1 MKDGI
6 INIYKQ
12 KGYTSF
18 DVVAILRKKLK
29 IKKIGHT
36 GTLDPE
42 AEGVLPVCI
51 GKATKAVDFMIDKD
65 KVYYAK
71 MILGQETDTQD
82 STGTVID
89 TKEVIV
95 SEEEIIAAIN
105 SFEGEYKQIPPMYSA
120 LKVNGKKLYQLAREG
135 KTIERKPR
143 DIVIHRIWD
152 ISINVPE
159 ISFRVKCSKGTYI
172 RTLCHDIG
180 NQLGCKAHM
189 TALTREASGD
199 YNLSNAKKLEEID
212 AYLENDNID
221 NLIEPIDKVFSK
233 HKKIIISEAG
243 QKKLYNGNK
252 LTSEIIESIDN
263 NERNDMNILEYYR
276 VYDFK
281 DNFIGLYRAVDL
293 DEKLILKPITLF
305 L

>member
-51 GKATKAVDFMIDKD
+51 GKATKAVDYMIDKD

-221 NLIEPIDKVFSK
+221 SLIEPIDKVFSK